1 MPRSHLSRIVPPTLA
16 VAVVSLILVAA
27 VTRAGYAAGPSGQSD
42 FFQKKELGPDVA
54 LSGKQFYIPTVFG
67 PTGMNG
73 WMLGE
78 TLVVREVENGSPADG
93 LVLTNDVISS
103 VNGKPLG
110 AEPLKAFGQQVE
122 PSEQTGKMEL
132 LLTRAGKQK
141 KITLPIRKLGSL
153 SEDWPFDCAKSR
165 AIHLDACEYLARIQ
179 NHDGLFDG
187 KIYVGFALNGLI
199 WLASEDPKYMENAR
213 RLAYGY
219 RKDFDPEAVSTI
231 NWEWAYMGV
240 FLTEYYLQ
248 TGDETVLPLCQEI
261 GQSLAQSQQPT
272 GTWGHGSYPGL
283 SYVQGGSLNNCG
295 LVCWLALVLMDE
307 AGVPVD
313 QRALAKATHFF
324 SRFTHRGGVPYGD
337 HRPEFGGGN
346 GKNAIPGVV
355 LNILGDQAGSE
366 YYARLVT
373 GSYRGRTGGHTGGF
387 MGFIWGNIQ
396 GARNPHAPDYCRML
410 DHWQWL
416 LDVSRRWDGGF
427 LLPESVIGKIYTY
440 RGPVLSTG
448 GVAQLYAMPNRVLRI
463 HGGPKS
469 VFAAQELPVDLEK
482 GIELYRSRRFDELRA
497 VVKPNSEHARQL
509 LAAADRQE
517 KDLELSFAK
526 LESAIARLD
535 FTLARRVW
543 TDLDRFTRGE
553 HPRRG
558 SYNWRINTTEGAADV
573 AAAEKLY
580 RRHKWLT
587 YTSPAAREA
596 FERMATDPKA
606 GVYQKLARRELATP
620 DDSPLWAFFCEL
632 LWKEDAVGWQIDDQA
647 RAAALRVADMPSG
660 NWPKIA
666 ALNDLYAAG
675 ILTERLKKWTPLV
688 PANTP
693 GYSGEKLTWRML
705 SVPRAEG
712 PPADWTT
719 VDFDDS
725 EWDAGNGPLV
735 SGKETAG
742 MRVQGGGT
750 PFIRIAFDCERTDYD
765 ALVLVLRLLKATQAV
780 AYLNGEPILWSD
792 ALQGPRMHIV
802 ALATIPL
809 ERQVVGHLRKG
820 RNVLAVRVSGGN
832 GADFGLY
839 ASTGGNTL
847 AFQPRPKDWAPG
859 PVIGQPDL
867 STKTPGRPQLETVL
881 APNTTGLTID
891 PPGKPNVSLTWAHE
905 NFLGAGDQPPLA
917 ATPIAER
924 AQYFGHIDS
933 RIRRTAAYSL
943 MAEGAKAMPH
953 ILDALDSKDIRVIRA
968 GCDAL
973 AGSFGM
979 NGLGKGNYRKVMTS
993 DIAGQAVP
1001 KLLPLLKHED
1011 LYVREGALLALS
1023 NCGKAAAKHLDK
1035 IILAADDED
1044 WWVRA
1049 GVSHVLTYVEE
1060 PETQGMAASTISNF
1074 LKEESTFGRNRLR
1087 QSLVAMA
1094 RRGHN
1099 VDVIVEALMIEATD
1113 EHGFYKGMARSALS
1127 EIGANAKA
1135 AAPLFEEQLKEA
1147 RDRLAG
1153 AETDAQKTQLQ
1164 RTVDS
1169 LESTLRKMNPAA
1181 YPEPPRPPKKR
1192 K

>member
-1 MPRSHLSRIVPPTLA
+1 MLPSNSSQILRAVLAVSIFLA
-16 VAVVSLILVAA
+16 VATPVVCAA
-27 VTRAGYAAGPSGQSD
+27 DPAVQD
-42 FFQKKELGPDVA
+42 EFFQNKELGPDVA
-54 LSGKQFYIPTVFG
+54 LSGRQFYIPTVFG

-93 LVLTNDVISS
+93 IMLPNDVISH

-110 AEPLKAFGQQVE
+110 IEPLKTLGQQVE
-122 PSEQTGKMEL
+122 VSEQTGKMEL
-132 LLTRAGKQK
+132 RLTRANQEKNL
-141 KITLPIRKLGSL
+141 TVPIRKLGAL
-153 SEDWPFDCAKSR
+153 AKDWPFDCAKSR
-165 AIHLDACEYLARIQ
+165 AIHLDACEYLARSQ
-179 NHDGLFDG
+179 NHDGMFDG
-187 KIYVGFALNGLI
+187 KIYVGFALNGLT
-199 WLASEDPKYMENAR
+199 WLASEDPRYMENAR

-240 FLTEYYLQ
+240 FLAEYYLQ
-248 TGDETVLPLCQEI
+248 TGDRSVLPLCQEI
-261 GQSLAQSQQPT
+261 AQSLTQSQQPC

-283 SYVQGGSLNNCG
+283 GYVQGGSLNNCG
-295 LVCWLALVLMDE
+295 LVCWMALVLIDE

-313 QRALAKATHFF
+313 QQALNKATHFF
-324 SRFTHRGGVPYGD
+324 SRFAHRGGVPYGD

-355 LNILGDQAGSE
+355 HYILGDQAASE

-387 MGFIWGNIQ
+387 MGFIWGNVQ
-396 GARNPHAPDYCRML
+396 GARNPHRPDYRRMM

-416 LDVSRRWDGGF
+416 MNVSRRWDGGF

-448 GVAQLYAMPNRVLRI
+448 GVVQAYAMPNRVLRI

-469 VFAAQELPVDLEK
+469 VFAKQELPTELEK
-482 GIELYRSRRFDELRA
+482 GIELYQSRRFEELRQA
-497 VVKPNSEHARQL
+497 VQPNSDHARQL
-509 LAAADRQE
+509 LAAADRREQ
-517 KDLELSFAK
+517 DIELSFARI
-526 LESAIARLD
+526 ESSMVERD
-535 FTLARRVW
+535 FTMARRIW
-543 TDLDRFTRGE
+543 MDLDRYTQGE

-558 SYNWRINTTEGAADV
+558 SYHWRINTTEGSAEV
-573 AAAEKLY
+573 ATAEKLY
-580 RRHKWLT
+580 RRHRWLT
-587 YTSPAAREA
+587 YTSPEAREA
-596 FERMATDPKA
+596 FERLAADPKA
-606 GVYQKLARRELATP
+606 GIYQELARRELATP
-620 DDSPLWAFFCEL
+620 DDASLWAFYCEL
-632 LWKEDAVGWQIDDQA
+632 MWKDNAAMWKLDGQA

-660 NWPKIA
+660 NWPKIS

-675 ILTERLKKWTPLV
+675 LLTERLKNWTPLV
-688 PANTP
+688 PANTA
-693 GYSGEKLTWRML
+693 GYPGEKLTWRML
-705 SVPRAEG
+705 SVPRAEK
-712 PPADWTT
+712 PPADWTAL
-719 VDFDDS
+719 DFDDS
-725 EWDAGNGPLV
+725 EWPSGNGPLIG
-735 SGKETAG
+735 GKATDG
-742 MRVQGGGT
+742 MRVEGGGT

-765 ALVLVLRLLKATQAV
+765 AIVLVLRLLKATKAV
-780 AYLNGEPILWSD
+780 AYLNGQPILWSD

-809 ERQVVGHLRKG
+809 QPKVVGYLRKG
-820 RNVLAVRVSGGN
+820 PNVLAVRVSGGN

-859 PVIGQPDL
+859 PVVGEPNL
-867 STKTPGRPQLETVL
+867 SIKTPSRPQLETVL

-891 PPGKPNVSLTWAHE
+891 PAGKPNDALTAIRDE
-905 NFLGAGDQPPLA
+905 FLGVDGRTPPA

-924 AQYFGHIDS
+924 AKYFGHIDS

-943 MAEGAKAMPH
+943 MAEGEKAMPY
-953 ILDALDSKDIRVIRA
+953 ILEALDSDDIRVIRS

-979 NGLGKGNYRKVMTS
+979 NGLGKGNFRSVMTP

-1035 IILAADDED
+1035 IVLAGDDDD

-1049 GVSHVLTYVEE
+1049 GVSHVLKYVEE
-1060 PETQGMAASTISNF
+1060 PETQGMAAATISNF

-1099 VDVIVEALMIEATD
+1099 VDLIAEALMIEATD
-1113 EHGFYKGMARSALS
+1113 EHGYYKGAGMSALS

-1135 AAPLFEEQLKEA
+1135 AAPLFEEQLKEVKE
-1147 RDRLAG
+1147 RLAN
-1153 AETDAQKTQLQ
+1153 ADTDARKTQLQ
-1164 RTVDS
+1164 KTVDS
-1169 LESTLRKMNPAA
+1169 IENTLRKMKPAA
-1181 YPEPPRPPKKR
+1181 YPVRPRPPKKR
-1192 K
+1192 